1 MAQTVTRV
9 SGNTYAYFNGSTTT
23 NYDITTA
30 RYDASNAAAFTTNN
44 PWWTNPADSSTSRL
58 FAASV
63 AGNTGVSQQGGFG
76 PLFQFRDTGMSVYN
90 IRGGSVETYNS
101 GITLSSSFT
110 YAVATASS
118 SGSSAGVPEIDGS
131 LAPKVGFL
139 LACLFLMF
147 GRKRQDLA
155 PALSA

>member
-9 SGNTYAYFNGSTTT
+9 SGNTYAYFNGLTTT

-44 PWWTNPADSSTSRL
+44 PWWTNSANSSTATL
-58 FAASV
+58 FATGV

-76 PLFQFRDTGMSVYN
+76 PLFQYGAGASVFGNGRAVN
-90 IRGGSVETYNS
+90 IGVLPLDAGN
-101 GITLSSSFT
+101 T

-118 SGSSAGVPEIDGS
+118 TGSSAGVPEIDGA

-139 LACLFLMF
+139 LGCMSLIF
-147 GRKRQDLA
+147 GRKKESTESLMTA
-155 PALSA
+155 